1 VTRIINLANVTTVF
15 KAPRNVVKRWHL
27 AQNAECRG
35 AVLTRAQVKS
45 LTFFSGRNLRQR
57 WKGFAAQIDRVIGA
71 RAANNHVKH
80 KAQLAVVAF
89 LFLVN
94 VFNLGE
100 SDFFT
105 DFY

>member
-1 VTRIINLANVTTVF
+1 MSWRSFNTATSQIFDL
-15 KAPRNVVKRWHL
+15 
-27 AQNAECRG
+27 
-35 AVLTRAQVKS
+35 
-45 LTFFSGRNLRQR
+45 FSGRNLRQR

-71 RAANNHVKH
+71 RAANNHVEH
-80 KAQLAVVAF
+80 EAQLAVVAF